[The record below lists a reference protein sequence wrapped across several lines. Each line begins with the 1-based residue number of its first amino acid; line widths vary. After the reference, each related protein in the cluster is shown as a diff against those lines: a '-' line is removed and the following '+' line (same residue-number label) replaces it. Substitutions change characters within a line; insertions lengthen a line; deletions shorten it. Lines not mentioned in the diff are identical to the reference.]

1 MSRAN
6 ARSVVFHQ
14 NSDYRA
20 FERLMSRANDRLPM
34 RILAWC
40 LMPTHFHFVLWPYRD
55 GDLSRWMHWLLTA
68 HVHQHRR
75 RHNTV
80 GRIWQGRFKA
90 PPIQQ
95 DHHLLTVLR
104 YVERNPLRSRLV
116 DCAEDWCWSSLRA
129 RVTNSGSLLTASP
142 VLLPK
147 NWRELVNEPLTEAE
161 RASVRE
167 SMRRGRPYGDRAWL
181 SRTAEL
187 LGLSRSLRSRG
198 RPPNRR

>member
-6 ARSVVFHQ
+6 ARSVVFRQ
-14 NSDYRA
+14 NTDYRA
-20 FERLMSRANDRLPM
+20 FELLMRRANDRLPM

-40 LMPTHFHFVLWPYRD
+40 LIPTHFHFVLWPYRD

-75 RHNTV
+75 RHNTI

-95 DHHLLTVLR
+95 DHHLLIVLR
-104 YVERNPLRSRLV
+104 YVERNPLRSCLV
-116 DCAEDWCWSSLRA
+116 DRAEGWRWSSLRA
-129 RVTNSGSLLTASP
+129 RITDSDSLLTASP
-142 VLLPK
+142 VPLPK

-161 RASVRE
+161 RAGVRE
-167 SMRRGRPYGDRAWL
+167 SLQRGRPYGDRAWL
-181 SRTAEL
+181 RGTAER
-187 LGLSRSLRSRG
+187 LGLSRSLRPRG